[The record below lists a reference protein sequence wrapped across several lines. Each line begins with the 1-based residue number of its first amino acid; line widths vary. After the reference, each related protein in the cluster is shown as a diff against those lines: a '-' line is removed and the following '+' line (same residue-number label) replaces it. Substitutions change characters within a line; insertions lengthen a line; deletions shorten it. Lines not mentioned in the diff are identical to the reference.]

1 VSVVEQRAGDDADG
15 VREVDDPRVVAGA
28 SPHLLSD
35 VEHYPHRAQR
45 RGKPAG
51 ARRFLADAVAA
62 QGQCLVEVSGR
73 LSAHPQLDED
83 KISFVER
90 SGQVVDRR
98 EPSGQA

>member
-1 VSVVEQRAGDDADG
+1 
-15 VREVDDPRVVAGA
+15 
-28 SPHLLSD
+28 
-35 VEHYPHRAQR
+35 
-45 RGKPAG
+45 
-51 ARRFLADAVAA
+51 
-62 QGQCLVEVSGR
+62 